1 MNDLTM
7 LIAIAL
13 AGGVGA
19 VLRYIVDNAVPA
31 RIRARYP
38 WGTMLVNVTGSFAIG
53 LLVGLTEPSDTL
65 RAVVGVGLLGGYTTF
80 STASL
85 ETVRLLGD
93 RRGRA
98 GLANSLGMLAA
109 TVTAALAGIA
119 LTT

>member
-19 VLRYIVDNAVPA
+19 VLRYVVDNAVPA
-31 RIRARYP
+31 RWRARYP
-38 WGTMLVNVTGSFAIG
+38 WGTTVVNVTGAFIMG
-53 LLVGLTEPSDTL
+53 MLVGLTEPTDTL

-98 GLANSLGMLAA
+98 ALANSLGMLAA
-109 TVTAALAGIA
+109 TIAAALVGIA